1 MGSIRYPSLNVEQ
14 LIDANA
20 ISRIPKA
27 VFFEP
32 RVNLG
37 KATMDVITGPGK
49 TLYFLEKS
57 VNDWRI
63 VNALLYERWP
73 DEGGLCM
80 GTFLTTPSQEQ
91 RLVESKG
98 CMH

>member
-27 VFFEP
+27 VFSEP
-32 RVNLG
+32 RVNLD
-37 KATMDVITGPGK
+37 KANMDVITGPGK
-49 TLYFLEKS
+49 ALYFLEKS

-63 VNALLYERWP
+63 VNVLLYERWP
-73 DEGGLCM
+73 DEGGLCR
-80 GTFLTTPSQEQ
+80 GTFLTTPTQEQ
-91 RLVESKG
+91 RRAEFKG
-98 CMH
+98 CTP